1 VSGSLERTHAETD
14 VVVERTVELCAIPAP
29 TGEEAARAELVASWW
44 NADGWDDVRV
54 DETGNVWAGVPG
66 RDDRVVLVCAHLD
79 TVFPADVAHGA
90 RADGDRL
97 RGPGVGDDAVALAS
111 LSAVARGLD
120 PDAAPR
126 VWLVA
131 TVGEEGLGNLRG
143 IRAALAE
150 VGGSL
155 GAVLAIEGN
164 YLGRVSAVGVGS
176 LRWRIEVRGPGGH
189 AWEAAGAP
197 SAVHTIAAIAS
208 ALGALSDEGTRTSAN
223 VGMIGGGEAINARAR
238 AAWLEVDLRADG
250 PAALDA
256 MERLAR
262 ERIQDATP
270 EGIEV
275 DVDELGRRPA
285 GRLDRSDPLVQAAAA
300 SLSTLGIDPEFV
312 ATSTDANAAHAAGIP
327 AVAMGITTGGGEHT
341 PQEWI
346 SLEPIPLGLASVAG
360 TIARWGEA
368 R

>member
-1 VSGSLERTHAETD
+1 VSGSLERTRAEAA
-14 VVVERTVELCAIPAP
+14 VVIERTIELCSIPAP
-29 TGEEAARAELVASWW
+29 TGGEAARAELVASWW
-44 NADGWDDVRV
+44 NADGWEDVRV

-66 RDDRVVLVCAHLD
+66 GDDGAVLVCAHLD

-97 RGPGVGDDAVALAS
+97 RGPGVGDDAVGVAS

-126 VWLVA
+126 LWLVA

-143 IRAALAE
+143 IRAALADLD
-150 VGGSL
+150 GSV

-164 YLGRVSAVGVGS
+164 YLGRVSSVGVGS
-176 LRWRIEVRGPGGH
+176 LRWRVEARGPGGH
-189 AWEAAGAP
+189 AWEAAEAP
-197 SAVHTIAAIAS
+197 SAVHTIAAIAAS
-208 ALGALSDEGTRTSAN
+208 LGALSHEGTRTSAN
-223 VGMIGGGEAINARAR
+223 VGTIGGGEAINARGR
-238 AAWLEVDLRADG
+238 AAWLELDLRADE
-250 PAALDA
+250 PSALDA
-256 MERLAR
+256 MENLAR

-275 DVDELGRRPA
+275 EVHELGRRPA
-285 GRLDRSDPLVQAAAA
+285 GRLDPGDPLVEAAAA
-300 SLSTLGIDPEFV
+300 SLASLGIDPEFV

-327 AVAMGITTGGGEHT
+327 AVAIGITTGGGEHT